1 MVLQSLAPRVKHHE
15 PANRGTQPFG
25 IRRDLEECRR
35 RGLKQ
40 QVVHHALVGQCE
52 ARQRFRHR
60 EDQVDVPDG

>member
-1 MVLQSLAPRVKHHE
+1 MVLQPLAPRVEHHE

-40 QVVHHALVGQCE
+40 RSYTTRLLAS
-52 ARQRFRHR
+52 ARRASGSGI
-60 EDQVDVPDG
+60 VKTMWT